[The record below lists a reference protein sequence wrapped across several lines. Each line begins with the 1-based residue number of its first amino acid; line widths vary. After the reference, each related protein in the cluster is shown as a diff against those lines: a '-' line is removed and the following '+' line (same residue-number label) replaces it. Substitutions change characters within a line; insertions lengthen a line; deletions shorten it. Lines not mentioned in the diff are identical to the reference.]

1 MHFCVGLITLF
12 YGATAQA
19 ALPLRMAKITVRVLD
34 TTGQPVPNAYVALVR
49 NDAAWHDPAIERLA
63 SGSTTFEVPA
73 GTYRIVAGAP
83 AFATYF
89 GDAVQLEDSR
99 EAAVHLVRLG
109 TVAGRV
115 VGSGAPISG
124 ARIGM
129 FWEFLDDHPHRLSAL
144 AQRHLRANTFTVA
157 DRDGVFELPIT
168 IGRSTFVVVEADRK
182 VPRIIDGVSAGSAM
196 LKEVALEDG
205 GGLTVRL
212 VGPVR
217 SGWFRLVPSKAE
229 TLAALP
235 IERALMLWTR
245 RAAEVV
251 EWRSLPAIAFD
262 LLFEPDDGSGDI
274 AALKTV
280 TVIRGE
286 QSAAAI
292 SVPAAVAENA
302 PPRTVRFLVTG
313 NELGLDRLIVKRW
326 TSFGATAVPAR
337 VHQASGG
344 KLVEVS
350 GPCTS
355 GDRFTFE
362 SPRFIG
368 VSSAAGNDCS
378 DTPSVTL
385 YPRATLRWK
394 MAAPRSERMPRVGK
408 ATISDCGTR
417 HFLTEIPFL
426 LGQEG
431 VVSLSAPAQCI
442 GVRAVSGTFAPI
454 EWPRLDLAGSAER
467 DLGTVTVTAAAT
479 LYVRVSAPD
488 GRPASGVLVSAARVD
503 DLVSLRNVLEIAA
516 VAPITRGVTDA
527 KGWLVLNGIPGA
539 RVVLILRHAG
549 VDYPQLSDVVRVT
562 GDGHRTVDIALEEP
576 GRVSVVI
583 ERPRDLPMLNVSSF
597 ELLPLP
603 DNRWPHAL
611 AFRARL
617 AADGTA
623 SFNSVP
629 PGRWRVS
636 ALGTIGQSTL
646 STLGSAEIAVT
657 PGAFINQTV
666 RIEAIAVRGRV
677 KRNGAPVQGV
687 ITLRPVDA
695 AARTPITT
703 TLDVEGAFTLLASAA
718 GDYRA
723 IIEEPGKQT
732 SAARSIVHLT
742 NNTGDLDIVLPSGRI
757 EGRVVGPDG
766 DGVAGAHVGA
776 VSRASD
782 AAAYDAA
789 EANTVSR
796 GDGAFA
802 LEGVRDGEW
811 SLTASTDRLASDP
824 VAIPL
829 GDGEVRGG
837 ATLHLR
843 PKKTISG
850 TLLAADGTPLSGAA
864 VSAILPPPFSD
875 IAAGLVVRTEAN
887 GEFVLSPPPGAPE
900 IANVIVRTRDRIAM
914 ATRTRLSDGMKITI
928 PASLGAL
935 RLTNASGKWN
945 RELLAI
951 HALVAPDGAYLNPL
965 AAGAIAPD
973 GTREVLATA
982 RIPAQQYRY
991 VIAGTPHERALLE
1004 SGSGSVLPAI
1014 RTLTV
1019 TANSVTEIDL
1029 GDIAIH

>member
-1 MHFCVGLITLF
+1 MD
-12 YGATAQA
+12 A
-19 ALPLRMAKITVRVLD
+19 
-34 TTGQPVPNAYVALVR
+34 TGQAVHDAYVALVP
-49 NDAAWHDPAIERLA
+49 NDAAWHEPAIERLA
-63 SGSTTFEVPA
+63 DRSTTFEVPA

-89 GDAVQLEDSR
+89 GDATQLEDSR

-109 TVAGRV
+109 TVAGRI
-115 VGSGAPISG
+115 VGAGGAPIPG
-124 ARIGM
+124 ARIGV

-157 DRDGVFELPIT
+157 DRDGVFELPMA
-168 IGRSTFVVVEADRK
+168 IGRSTFVIVEADRK
-182 VPRIIDGVSAGSAM
+182 VPRIVDGVSAGSAM
-196 LKEVALEDG
+196 LKEVTLEDG
-205 GGLTVRL
+205 GALTVRL
-212 VGPVR
+212 LGSVR
-217 SGWFRLVPSKAE
+217 SGWFRLVSAKAKTVT
-229 TLAALP
+229 TLP
-235 IERALMLWTR
+235 PERALTLWTR

-251 EWRSLPAIAFD
+251 EWRSLPAIPFD
-262 LLFEPDDGSGDI
+262 LLFEPDDGSGDV
-274 AALKTV
+274 AVLKTV
-280 TVIRGE
+280 TVVRGE
-286 QSAAAI
+286 ESAATI
-292 SVPAAVAENA
+292 SLPAAVAGNG
-302 PPRTVRFLVTG
+302 PSRTVRFLVTG

-326 TSFGATAVPAR
+326 TSWGATAVLAR
-337 VHQASGG
+337 VHQVSGG

-350 GPCTS
+350 SPCTS

-362 SPRFIG
+362 SARFIG

-378 DTPSVTL
+378 ETPSVAL
-385 YPRATLRWK
+385 YSRATLRWK
-394 MAAPRSERMPRVGK
+394 TTAPRSERMPRAGK
-408 ATISDCGTR
+408 ATIADCSTR

-426 LGQEG
+426 LGPEG
-431 VVSLSAPAQCI
+431 IVTLPAPARCI
-442 GVRAVSGTFAPI
+442 SVRAVSGTFAPI
-454 EWPRLDLAGSAER
+454 EWPRLDLAAGVER
-467 DLGTVTVTAAAT
+467 DLGTVTLTTAAT
-479 LYVRVSAPD
+479 LYVRVSAAD

-516 VAPITRGVTDA
+516 VPPITRGVTDA
-527 KGWLVLNGIPGA
+527 KGWLALNGIPDA
-539 RVVLILRHAG
+539 RVVLLLRQAG
-549 VDYPQLSDVVRVT
+549 VDTPQLSDVVRVA
-562 GDGHRTVDIALEEP
+562 GDSRRTVDITLEEP
-576 GRVSVVI
+576 GRLSVAV
-583 ERPRDLPMLNVSSF
+583 ERPRDLPMLDVSSF

-611 AFRARL
+611 AFRARP
-617 AADGTA
+617 AADGSA
-623 SFNSVP
+623 SFHSVP

-636 ALGTIGQSTL
+636 ALGTVGQSTL
-646 STLGSAEIAVT
+646 ATLGSAEIAVA
-657 PGAFINQTV
+657 PGAFINHTIP
-666 RIEAIAVRGRV
+666 IEAIAVRGRV
-677 KRNGAPVQGV
+677 KRNGAPIQGA

-695 AARTPITT
+695 AARAPITT
-703 TLDVEGAFTLLASAA
+703 TLDAEGTFTLLAPST

-742 NNTGDLDIVLPSGRI
+742 KNAGDLDIVLPSGRI
-757 EGRVVGPDG
+757 EGRVVGPEG

-782 AAAYDAA
+782 AAAYDVA

-796 GDGAFA
+796 GDGAFT
-802 LEGVRDGEW
+802 LDGVRDGEW
-811 SLTASTDRLASDP
+811 SLTASTDRLASEA
-824 VAIPL
+824 VAVPL

-837 ATLHLR
+837 ATLQLR
-843 PKKTISG
+843 PKTAISG

-864 VSAILPPPFSD
+864 VSAVLPPPFSE

-900 IANVIVRTRDRIAM
+900 MANVIVRTRDRIAM

-935 RLTNASGKWN
+935 RLTNASGKWS
-945 RELLAI
+945 RETLDF

-973 GTREVLATA
+973 GKREVLATA

-991 VIAGTPHERALLE
+991 VIARTPRERALLE